1 MWSLICFCACLLFG
15 AMQSSSL
22 SSVPKPLKFLRP
34 HYETLKAN
42 LQKMQQSESKA
53 SAADILSLLAMTKRS
68 SADAMPESLMFRL
81 QGSQPN
87 DVGMWGH
94 EYVRNL
100 ASEVG
105 IEYKRRQERD
115 GEAKTSIADLQGVL
129 RGIVSFHMQHN
140 AEPEAIDLLMEVD
153 AIDMITE
160 YVTPETCSRV
170 GLYLTTCASYLP
182 EPDDAHVLRVAH
194 QLYMEQKRWQEAM
207 RIALKLNS
215 QGYIEQ
221 TFNAQMGKCER
232 RQLAYMLARHGHPL
246 DLEEGNCKPSEDADE
261 LKEIMANTRM
271 SEFFQALAKDLDV
284 LDPKTPED
292 IYKSHLVEGR
302 QPSTSAIDSAS
313 QNLSATFVSAFVN
326 AGFGKDKLM
335 TVHDSEIEGNIPWVY
350 KNKDHGR
357 ASAAAS
363 LGLVKLWDVEGG
375 LPEIDKYL
383 YAQESEVVAGALMG
397 VGIVSS
403 NVRNEAD
410 PAYALLH
417 DSVNQDST
425 TIRIGALL
433 GLGVAYAGTARNDI
447 GELVSGTVEDAGTK
461 IDLACFA
468 SLTLGLVFVGTGDSG
483 IAESLLTACMT
494 REDLHEPLTRLI
506 CLALGLVF
514 LGRKSDVDATVEVA
528 KSMDPA
534 ISSFLQVVLEACA
547 YAGTGYVVK
556 VQEMLQMCSIG
567 TTSFKQEGENDQQRQ
582 QQQQQQDSNAKEK
595 GKSAADYQAPAVLGM
610 AMIAMGEELGSE
622 MAIRTVEHLLQYG
635 DDHVRKA
642 CPLALALV
650 STSNPKIAVTDT
662 LSRLSHD
669 SNKEVAQAATLA
681 IGLVSAGTN
690 NARVA
695 GMLRQLTSYY
705 YKDPSLLF
713 LVRVSQGLVHLGKG
727 LLTLSPFHSDRVRI
741 FPFFRDIGVAVWY
754 LETVQ

>member
-1 MWSLICFCACLLFG
+1 
-15 AMQSSSL
+15 
-22 SSVPKPLKFLRP
+22 
-34 HYETLKAN
+34 
-42 LQKMQQSESKA
+42 
-53 SAADILSLLAMTKRS
+53 
-68 SADAMPESLMFRL
+68 
-81 QGSQPN
+81 
-87 DVGMWGH
+87 MWGH

-105 IEYKRRQERD
+105 REYRRRQERD
-115 GEAKTSIADLQGVL
+115 GEDKASIADLEGVI
-129 RGIVSFHMQHN
+129 RGIISFHMKHN
-140 AEPEAIDLLMEVD
+140 AEPEAVDLLMELD
-153 AIDMITE
+153 TIDMLPE
-160 YVTPETCSRV
+160 YVNADECSRV
-170 GLYLTTCASYLP
+170 GLYLVTCAGYLP
-182 EPDDAHVLRVAH
+182 EPDDAHVLRIAH
-194 QLYMEQKRWQEAM
+194 QLYTSNSRWQEAM
-207 RIALKLNS
+207 WVALKLGL
-215 QGYIEQ
+215 QERIES
-221 TFNAQMGKCER
+221 TFNANMSKCQR

-246 DLEEGNCKPSEDADE
+246 DLEEGNCKPKEDE
-261 LKEIMANTRM
+261 EQLKEIMANTRM
-271 SEFFQALAKDLDV
+271 SEYFQALAKDLDV
-284 LDPKTPED
+284 LEPKTPED

-302 QPSTSAIDSAS
+302 QPSSASVDSAS

-335 TVHDSEIEGNIPWVY
+335 TVPDSEIEGNIPWVY

-383 YAQESEVVAGALMG
+383 YAQESDVVAGALMG

-417 DSVNQDST
+417 DSVNKDSS

-433 GLGVAYAGTARNDI
+433 GLGTAYAGTAREDI
-447 GELVSGTVEDAGTK
+447 AALVSPIVADGGTK
-461 IDLACFA
+461 LELACFA
-468 SLTLGLVFVGTGDSG
+468 SLSLGLVFAGTGNSSV
-483 IAESLLTACMT
+483 AESILTGLMT
-494 REDLHEPLTRLI
+494 RDDLNEPLTRLI
-506 CLALGLVF
+506 CLSLGLLY
-514 LGRKSDVDATVEVA
+514 LGTKSYVDATVEIA
-528 KSMDPA
+528 KSMDPVIA
-534 ISSFLQVVLEACA
+534 TYLQVVLEACA
-547 YAGTGYVVK
+547 HAGTGYVVK

-567 TTSFKQEGENDQQRQ
+567 TTSFKQEDDQAGNHQQQPPQQEQQAVSENDDHGNNHNEQ
-582 QQQQQQDSNAKEK
+582 NAN
-595 GKSAADYQAPAVLGM
+595 KSMDYQAPAVLGM
-610 AMIAMGEELGSE
+610 AMIAMGEGLGSE
-622 MAIRTVEHLLQYG
+622 MAVRTVEHLLQYG
-635 DDHVRKA
+635 DDNVRKA

-650 STSNPKIAVTDT
+650 STSNPKIVVTDT

-695 GMLRQLTSYY
+695 GMLRNLTSYY

-727 LLTLSPFHSDRVRI
+727 LLTLSPFHNDRVRSFKALCKSI
-741 FPFFRDIGVAVWY
+741 AATCEQIGTEV
-754 LETVQ
+754 